1 MTITSQP
8 ETQQGPPAVTEGSEP
23 TANGATA
30 PAKKGN
36 GVRRPSNRRIFA
48 SLVVIAIFILLT
60 LAFWYWWPEVKEL
73 IAFVSDQDAF
83 GDYLR
88 SFGVL
93 APLALFVA
101 QMIQV
106 FIAFIPGHVV
116 SISGGY
122 VFGFAWGL
130 IMNLSFTVFA
140 SQMAYYLARWA
151 GRPIVYKL
159 ADRETVDYW
168 ERVANQKGTVFFTI
182 AFLLPIFPSD
192 AMNFVGGLSGISSG
206 KFLIANFFGR
216 MPSAIMLTMIGAY
229 GTEFNNVAWGVIIL
243 VFIVV
248 FIGGNYGAKW
258 IKNSLDQI
266 DHSEA
271 DVLLEEH
278 RSGELATVT
287 DSVAEQEAG

>member
-8 ETQQGPPAVTEGSEP
+8 ETQQGPAAVTEGNEP
-23 TANGATA
+23 TTNGAIAT
-30 PAKKGN
+30 AKKGN

-48 SLVVIAIFILLT
+48 SLVVIVIFILIT

-73 IAFVSDQDAF
+73 IAFVSDQEAF

-93 APLALFVA
+93 APLVLFAA

-140 SQMAYYLARWA
+140 SQMAYFLARWA

-159 ADRETVDYW
+159 ADRKTVDYW

-229 GTEFNNVAWGVIIL
+229 GTEFNNLAWGVIIL
-243 VFIVV
+243 VFVV
-248 FIGGNYGAKW
+248 IFIGGNYGAKW

-271 DVLLEEH
+271 DLLLEEH
-278 RSGELATVT
+278 RSGELAKVT
-287 DSVAEQEAG
+287 DGVAEQDAG

>member
-1 MTITSQP
+1 M
-8 ETQQGPPAVTEGSEP
+8 AVTSKQESNNKD
-23 TANGATA
+23 TAGAQPPVLPHEDNGT
-30 PAKKGN
+30 KS
-36 GVRRPSNRRIFA
+36 PSNRRLFV
-48 SLVVIAIFILLT
+48 SLLIIALFILLS
-60 LAFWYWWPEVKEL
+60 LAFWYWWDNLKDL
-73 IAFVSDQDAF
+73 IAFISNQDQF
-83 GDYLR
+83 GEYLR

-93 APLALFVA
+93 APLVLFAA

-140 SQMAYYLARWA
+140 SQMAYYLARYA

-229 GTEFNNVAWGVIIL
+229 GMEFSNLAWAVIIL
-243 VFIVV
+243 IFVIVFIA
-248 FIGGNYGAKW
+248 GNYGARW

-266 DHSEA
+266 DSAEA
-271 DVLLEEH
+271 ELLDEEH
-278 RSGELATVT
+278 RSGELAELMTE
-287 DSVAEQEAG
+287 AGEQEA

>member
-1 MTITSQP
+1 MM
-8 ETQQGPPAVTEGSEP
+8 AVTSEQESNKKP
-23 TANGATA
+23 LAVQAVDPAPEDNGT
-30 PAKKGN
+30 KS
-36 GVRRPSNRRIFA
+36 PSNKRIFV
-48 SLVVIAIFILLT
+48 SLVIIAILILLSI
-60 LAFWYWWPEVKEL
+60 AFWYNWDSIKTIL
-73 IAFVSDQDAF
+73 AFASDQEAF
-83 GDYLR
+83 GEYLR

-93 APLALFVA
+93 APFALFAA

-130 IMNLSFTVFA
+130 IMNIAFTVFA
-140 SQMAYYLARWA
+140 SQMAYFLARYA

-192 AMNFVGGLSGISSG
+192 AMNFVGGLSGISAG
-206 KFLIANFFGR
+206 KFLIANLFGR
-216 MPSAIMLTMIGAY
+216 TPSAIMLTMIGAY
-229 GTEFNNVAWGVIIL
+229 GTEFSNVAWAIIIL
-243 VFIVV
+243 IFIIVF
-248 FIGGNYGAKW
+248 FAGNYGAKW
-258 IKNSLDQI
+258 IKKSLDQI

-271 DVLLEEH
+271 ELMVEEH
-278 RSGELATVT
+278 RSGELANVASAGVETV
-287 DSVAEQEAG
+287 QE

>member
-1 MTITSQP
+1 M
-8 ETQQGPPAVTEGSEP
+8 AVTSKQESNKD
-23 TANGATA
+23 TAGVQPPVLPQEDNGT
-30 PAKKGN
+30 KS
-36 GVRRPSNRRIFA
+36 PSNRRIFV
-48 SLVVIAIFILLT
+48 SLVIIALFILLS
-60 LAFWYWWPEVKEL
+60 LAFWYWWDNLKDL
-73 IAFVSDQDAF
+73 IAFVSNQDQF
-83 GDYLR
+83 GEYLR

-93 APLALFVA
+93 APLVLFAA

-140 SQMAYYLARWA
+140 SQMAYYLARYA

-192 AMNFVGGLSGISSG
+192 AMNFVGGLSGISAG

-229 GTEFNNVAWGVIIL
+229 GMEFSQLAWGVIIL
-243 VFIVV
+243 IFVIVFIA
-248 FIGGNYGAKW
+248 GNYGARW

-266 DHSEA
+266 DSAEA
-271 DVLLEEH
+271 ELLDEEH
-278 RSGELATVT
+278 RSGELAELIPE
-287 DSVAEQEAG
+287 AGEQEA